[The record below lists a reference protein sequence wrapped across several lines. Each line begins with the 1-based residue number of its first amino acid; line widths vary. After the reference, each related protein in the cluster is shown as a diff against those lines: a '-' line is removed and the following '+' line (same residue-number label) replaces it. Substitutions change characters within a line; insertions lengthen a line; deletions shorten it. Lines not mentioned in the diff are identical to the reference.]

1 MCFSRVIGAHVGQVS
16 PHTASGEK
24 ERKRFKMKFKM
35 LMCVVFLMAMVFA
48 TNVVAQQKAM
58 FKTDVI
64 TLAPGVTNK
73 TVIVNL
79 MANPIEINNPIAYRE
94 LECFTFKNIS
104 TSITGAV
111 FVTAVDGGV
120 DVPLLSYI
128 EQKPGDGFVEYPL
141 RSYLSSVTA
150 GWVVTGILPV
160 AKSTYTTNYVPY
172 SVRSLEVVVTQAL
185 SAAEQKYLY
194 TIKAK

>member
-1 MCFSRVIGAHVGQVS
+1 
-16 PHTASGEK
+16 
-24 ERKRFKMKFKM
+24 MKFKM
-35 LMCVVFLMAMVFA
+35 LMYVVFLMAMGFA

-58 FKTDVI
+58 FMTDVI
-64 TLAPGVTNK
+64 TLAAGVTNK
-73 TVIVNL
+73 TITIDL

-111 FVTAVDGGV
+111 FVTAVDGGI
-120 DVPLLSYI
+120 DVPLFSYTNQ
-128 EQKPGDGFVEYPL
+128 EPGDGFVEYPL
-141 RSYLSSVTA
+141 RQYLASVAA
-150 GWVVTGILPV
+150 GWVVTGDVAI

-172 SVRSLEVVVTQAL
+172 NVRSLEVVVTQAL
-185 SAAEQKYLY
+185 SSVEQKYLY

>member
-1 MCFSRVIGAHVGQVS
+1 
-16 PHTASGEK
+16 
-24 ERKRFKMKFKM
+24 MKFKM
-35 LMCVVFLMAMVFA
+35 LICAVAFLMMFGFA

-64 TLAPGVTNK
+64 TLDAGVTNK
-73 TVIVNL
+73 TITIDL

-111 FVTAVDGGV
+111 FVSAVDGGV

-128 EQKPGDGFVEYPL
+128 GQKPGDGFVEYPL

-160 AKSTYTTNYVPY
+160 AKSSYTTNYVPY
-172 SVRSLEVVVTQAL
+172 TVRSLEVVVTQAL

>member
-1 MCFSRVIGAHVGQVS
+1 
-16 PHTASGEK
+16 
-24 ERKRFKMKFKM
+24 MKFKM
-35 LMCVVFLMAMVFA
+35 LMCAVAFLMMFGFA

-64 TLAPGVTNK
+64 TLAAGVTNK
-73 TVIVNL
+73 TITVDL

-141 RSYLSSVTA
+141 RQCLASVAA
-150 GWVVTGILPV
+150 GWVVTGDVAI

-172 SVRSLEVVVTQAL
+172 NVRSLEVVVTQAL
-185 SAAEQKYLY
+185 SSVEQKYLY

>member
-1 MCFSRVIGAHVGQVS
+1 
-16 PHTASGEK
+16 
-24 ERKRFKMKFKM
+24 MKFKM
-35 LMCVVFLMAMVFA
+35 LMCVVAFLMMFGFA
-48 TNVVAQQKAM
+48 TNGIAQQKAM

-64 TLAPGVTNK
+64 TLAAGVTNK
-73 TVIVNL
+73 TITVDL

-141 RSYLSSVTA
+141 RQYLASVAA
-150 GWVVTGILPV
+150 GWVVTGDVAI

-185 SAAEQKYLY
+185 SSVEQKYLY